1 MSAYKREDSVVG
13 SVAALLFAQ
22 DKIVET
28 AVDGTYLPHMAE
40 LLTTLLQHEG
50 VEHSVAR
57 LEFRG
62 IVATVDLTA
71 AMHHQ
76 YGNGNVLG
84 ILHCFA
90 LGTVDRSNPRHCHRR

>member
-1 MSAYKREDSVVG
+1 MSAYEREDSVVG
-13 SVAALLFAQ
+13 SVATLLFAQ

-62 IVATVDLTA
+62 IIATVDLTA
-71 AMHHQ
+71 TVHHQ
-76 YGNGNVLG
+76 YRDTYLRG
-84 ILHCFA
+84 ILHSLA
-90 LGTVDRSNPRHCHRR
+90 LGTVDGSYP